1 MSRFLSVFIPAG
13 ATTAAVLLGAYMFAG
28 QLVDSV
34 PEPTAK
40 RTSVQAAA
48 SEPTESPDGTAR
60 PKEEVQDHAVAT
72 DAIRPGG
79 TARSKAEIQAGA
91 VQVVVSEGDPVPV
104 SAPLGLGRPATAE
117 EIAAWDIDVRPD
129 GQGLPE
135 GAGDVLAGEEVFAE
149 RCAVC
154 HGDFGEAVGRWP
166 VLAGG
171 QDSLTDDRPVKT
183 IGSYW
188 PYLSTV
194 WDYVHRAMPF
204 GDAQSLSD
212 DEVYA
217 VTAYLLYLN
226 DLVDEEFELTRE
238 DFMEVRLPN
247 EANFFPDDR
256 SEGEYALFSA
266 DPCMK
271 NCKEGAEI
279 TMRAAVLDVTPEETK
294 ARQLR
299 EAVNAAKQGIAPK
312 GIAKGAAGRFVAA
325 DGGAE
330 LLSGN
335 QVPGAA
341 TPESGLVEA
350 GEKAFRKCKACHE
363 VGEGA
368 KNRSGPH
375 LNGVAGRA
383 AAGVNGFKYSK
394 AMNAAAKDGLIWND
408 EELAGFLAKPRA
420 YMKGTKMSFAG
431 LKTEDEIAATI
442 AFLKTFSPSPADAVD
457 GGASEFAAE
466 VTLDPS
472 VLAMKGDPEYGEY
485 LSSEC
490 TTCHQADGD
499 DDGIPSIVLWP
510 EERFVTVMHAYKLGA
525 REHSVMNMIA
535 GRLGNEEIAAL
546 AAYFATLEN

>member
-1 MSRFLSVFIPAG
+1 M
-13 ATTAAVLLGAYMFAG
+13 
-28 QLVDSV
+28 
-34 PEPTAK
+34 
-40 RTSVQAAA
+40 
-48 SEPTESPDGTAR
+48 
-60 PKEEVQDHAVAT
+60 
-72 DAIRPGG
+72 
-79 TARSKAEIQAGA
+79 
-91 VQVVVSEGDPVPV
+91 

-129 GQGLPE
+129 GEGLPY
-135 GAGDVLAGEEVFAE
+135 GAGDVLTGEEVFTE

-226 DLVDEEFELTRE
+226 DLVDEEFELTR
-238 DFMEVRLPN
+238 DGFMDIRLPN

-256 SEGEYALFSA
+256 SEGEYALFSG
-266 DPCMK
+266 DPCME
-271 NCKEGAEI
+271 NCKAGAEI

-299 EAVNAAKQGIAPK
+299 EAVNAAKQGIAPE
-312 GIAKGAAGRFVAA
+312 GITKSVAGRVVAA
-325 DGGAE
+325 DDDAE
-330 LLSGN
+330 LPTRD
-335 QVPGAA
+335 QVSA
-341 TPESGLVEA
+341 TTTQDSGLVAA
-350 GEKAFRKCKACHE
+350 GEKAFRKCKACHQ

-394 AMNAAAKDGLIWND
+394 AMNAAAKGGLVWND
-408 EELAGFLAKPRA
+408 EELAGFLARPRT
-420 YMKGTKMSFAG
+420 YLKGTKMSFAG
-431 LKTEDEIAATI
+431 FKTEEEIVATI
-442 AFLKTFSPSPADAVD
+442 AFLKTFSDSPVNA
-457 GGASEFAAE
+457 GESGASESTSE
-466 VTLDPS
+466 ITLDPS

-490 TTCHQADGD
+490 TTCHQADGG

-510 EERFVTVMHAYKLGA
+510 EERFVTAMHAYKLGA